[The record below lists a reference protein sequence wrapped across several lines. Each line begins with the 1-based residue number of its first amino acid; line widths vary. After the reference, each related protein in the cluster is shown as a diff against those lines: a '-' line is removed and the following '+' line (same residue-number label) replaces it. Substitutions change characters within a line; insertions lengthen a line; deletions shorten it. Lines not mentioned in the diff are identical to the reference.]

1 MYEIM
6 LNAFA
11 IIWLILSV
19 KRLIS
24 RIKIQMMKEEEAK
37 EYLKELV
44 DKMMD
49 MLLMLEGRPGQESA
63 GTAVCHQ

>member
-24 RIKIQMMKEEEAK
+24 RIKIF
-37 EYLKELV
+37 V
-44 DKMMD
+44 DYVQD
-49 MLLMLEGRPGQESA
+49 EIGLF
-63 GTAVCHQ
+63 